1 MHLYTIGHSTRSFE
15 EFLGILKAYGIELLI
30 DIRSW
35 PYSGRNPQFNID
47 KLEKELPTHGI
58 AYEWL
63 GKELG
68 GRRSRGL
75 GKNSPNKGW
84 KSKGFRNYADYA
96 LGEEFRK
103 GINKLLKLAEG
114 KRTAIMC
121 AEKFYWG
128 CHRRILADHLLS
140 MGHKV
145 THIVDEKR
153 CIDHEMTPFARIKDG
168 IIVYPE
174 TDGQKDE

>member
-1 MHLYTIGHSTRSFE
+1 MHLYTIGHSNRSFE
-15 EFLGILKAYGIELLI
+15 EFLSILKKYGIELLI

-35 PYSGRNPQFNID
+35 PYSSKNPQFNLD
-47 KLEKELPTHGI
+47 RLKKELPAQGM

-75 GKNSPNKGW
+75 GKDSPNKGW
-84 KSKGFRNYADYA
+84 RSKGFRNYADYA

-103 GINKLLKLAEG
+103 GVSKLLKLAEG
-114 KRTAIMC
+114 RRTAIMC

-128 CHRRILADHLLS
+128 CHRRILADHLLV

-153 CIDHEMTPFARIKDG
+153 CIEHKITPFAKIKDG
-168 IIVYPE
+168 IIVYPGE
-174 TDGQKDE
+174 EKKEE